1 VGEVEGEG
9 GDIGEG
15 EQTRFDG
22 VEGLLYTQASG
33 SPPQD
38 RQLPRALCLHAT
50 AAKTHFPSRATQ
62 AFAVSYAAYSLP
74 SLSISTAR
82 LLEATPLEA

>member
-1 VGEVEGEG
+1 MTGSQAKIPVGEGESEG
-9 GDIGEG
+9 GYIGEE

-38 RQLPRALCLHAT
+38 RQLPKPRLSVCMPLRQRRISLLALHRPSQFSTPPT
-50 AAKTHFPSRATQ
+50 AFP
-62 AFAVSYAAYSLP
+62 L
-74 SLSISTAR
+74 
-82 LLEATPLEA
+82 